1 MEATAYP
8 TGVIYYPVDAGV
20 TIYDAN
26 GNVVAVG
33 ETEGFYDLTVTG
45 VHPQQRLRIVA
56 EKSYGSIAVRN
67 EKWVTVPE
75 QGDSV
80 AVPSLA
86 LLPPDLGELYPG
98 PEEWSSF
105 DDSVAVAADSVPDNV
120 VRIQALALDPERD
133 RALFPGDFSEARG
146 YELASAGFLQIR
158 MYDAAGNPVHS
169 GSTPAK
175 VRFRLSRTRSGFL
188 FDLRPNSGAYEVPLY
203 VYDEGA
209 STWVRVGEG
218 RLVDEGGQ
226 PIPESEESAIL
237 DGTYSG
243 AVYME
248 TDYGVK
254 PSRLAA
260 NPFRSGSARTLEE
273 GDYYFTD
280 ALNCDVPL
288 APCDEIDSE
297 TQGCK
302 ALEGGQG

>member
-8 TGVIYYPVDAGV
+8 TGLIYYPSDAAITV
-20 TIYDAN
+20 YDAN
-26 GNVVAVG
+26 GNVLVSG
-33 ETEGFYDLTVTG
+33 ETEGFYDLIVAG
-45 VHPQQRLRIVA
+45 VRPQQRLRVVA
-56 EKSYGSIAVRN
+56 EKSYGSINVRN

-75 QGDSV
+75 RGSIVD
-80 AVPSLA
+80 VPGLA

-98 PEEWSSF
+98 PEEWTSF
-105 DDSVAVAADSVPDNV
+105 DGAVAVAADSVPDNV
-120 VRIQALALDPERD
+120 VRIQALALDPEND

-158 MYDAAGNPVHS
+158 MYDAAGNQVRS
-169 GSTPAK
+169 GSAPAK
-175 VRFRLSRTRSGFL
+175 VRFKLSQARAGFL
-188 FDLRPNSGAYEVPLY
+188 FDLRPGSGAYEVPLY

-218 RLVDEGGQ
+218 RLVDEDGQ
-226 PIPESEESAIL
+226 LVPESEEDAIL
-237 DGTYSG
+237 GGTYAG

-248 TDYGVK
+248 TDYGVR

-260 NPFRSGSARTLEE
+260 KPLGPGFARTLEGGE
-273 GDYYFTD
+273 YYFTD
-280 ALNCDVPL
+280 VLNCDTPIV
-288 APCDEIDSE
+288 PCDEIDSE

>member
-8 TGVIYYPVDAGV
+8 TGVIYYPTKAALSV
-20 TIYDAN
+20 YDAN
-26 GNVVAVG
+26 GNVLDRS
-33 ETEGFYDLTVTG
+33 ETEGFYDLTVSG
-45 VHPQQRLRIVA
+45 IRPQQRLRIVA
-56 EKSYGSIAVRN
+56 EKSYGSIVVRN

-75 QGDSV
+75 QGDSI
-80 AVPSLA
+80 AAPSLA

-98 PEEWSSF
+98 PEEWTSF
-105 DDSVAVAADSVPDNV
+105 DGAVAVAADSVPDSV

-133 RALFPGDFSEARG
+133 HALFPGDFSEARG

-158 MYDAAGNPVHS
+158 MYDAAGNPVRS

-175 VRFRLSRTRSGFL
+175 VRFKLSQGQAGFL
-188 FDLRPNSGAYEVPLY
+188 FDLRPGSGAYEVPLY

-209 STWVRVGEG
+209 GTWVRVGEG

-226 PIPESEESAIL
+226 PIPESEEGAVL
-237 DGTYSG
+237 DGTYPG

-248 TDYGVK
+248 TDYGVT
-254 PSRLAA
+254 PSRLAT
-260 NPFRSGSARTLEE
+260 NPHGPASAKTLEE
-273 GDYYFTD
+273 GGYYFTD

-288 APCDEIDSE
+288 VPCDEIDSE